1 MRLIDV
7 FWFVEPN
14 FNVAGFHLSWLDFA
28 APLGVGGV
36 FVALFLMELAKR
48 PLMPLGA
55 PDLQKTLAHGRHSH

>member
-1 MRLIDV
+1 VDI
-7 FWFVEPN
+7 FWLVEPN
-14 FNVAGFHLSWLDFA
+14 FNTGGFHISWLDLA
-28 APLGVGGV
+28 APLGVGGI